1 VTLEVLKASGK
12 ENQEAMRS
20 QVRFVMH
27 PEDEVEF
34 AMAVTAEQAT
44 LFVDGPTWPK
54 PQPPVTTNIR
64 EAGLYLLI
72 WNPSETP
79 KLAGKHYRNRDEEW
93 WYCRNEFLTIQ
104 LLRSGFQYREPYLV
118 EGRIAVSTTDQDK
131 SVFHARSAPAVERR
145 FKALRHLIKESY
157 TNKAILWQVLAA
169 PRSERNPLGPD
180 ASLWVG
186 PHALKWLRHRPRNR
200 WVQQARYA
208 RVRGY
213 LLDLV
218 R

>member
-1 VTLEVLKASGK
+1 MLEASGK
-12 ENQEAMRS
+12 ENPEEMRG

-27 PEDEVEF
+27 PEDEAEF
-34 AMAVTAEQAT
+34 VRAVTAEPAT
-44 LFVDGPTWPK
+44 VFVDGPTWPT
-54 PQPPVTTNIR
+54 PRPPVTTDVR
-64 EAGLYLLI
+64 EAGHYLLI
-72 WNPSETP
+72 WNPLETP

-104 LLRSGFQYREPYLV
+104 FLRSGFQYGEPYLV

-131 SVFHARSAPAVERR
+131 SVFHARSAPAVEGR
-145 FKALRHLIKESY
+145 FKALRSLIKKTH
-157 TNKAILWQVLAA
+157 TNKVILWQALDL
-169 PRSERNPLGPD
+169 PRSEHNPLAPD

-186 PHALKWLRHRPRNR
+186 PHALQLLRQKPKNR

-208 RVRGY
+208 RARGY
-213 LLDLV
+213 LLDLI